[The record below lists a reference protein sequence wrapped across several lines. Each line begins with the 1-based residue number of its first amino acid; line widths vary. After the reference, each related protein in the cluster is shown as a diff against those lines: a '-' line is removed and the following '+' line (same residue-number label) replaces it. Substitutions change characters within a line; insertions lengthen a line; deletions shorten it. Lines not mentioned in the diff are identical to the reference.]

1 MPLFLFGITKK
12 TSTMNLPWHLYLMAG
27 MYVFAGLMHFIKP
40 KAYMRIMPNYLPN
53 HKALVYWSGVAEIF
67 LGIGLC
73 FTHTKDW
80 AIYGIILMLIV
91 FLLVHFYMLKGEKES
106 AGIPKWILIL
116 RIPLQFGLMYWAYWY
131 LQF

>member
-1 MPLFLFGITKK
+1 
-12 TSTMNLPWHLYLMAG
+12 MNNPWHLYHMAA
-27 MYVFAGLMHFIKP
+27 MYIVAGVMHFVKP
-40 KAYMRIMPNYLPN
+40 KAYLRIMPRYLPN
-53 HKALVYWSGVAEIF
+53 PKLLVSLSGIAEIA

-73 FTHTKDW
+73 IPALK
-80 AIYGIILMLIV
+80 AISIYGIIAMLIV

-106 AGIPKWILIL
+106 AGIPKWVLIL